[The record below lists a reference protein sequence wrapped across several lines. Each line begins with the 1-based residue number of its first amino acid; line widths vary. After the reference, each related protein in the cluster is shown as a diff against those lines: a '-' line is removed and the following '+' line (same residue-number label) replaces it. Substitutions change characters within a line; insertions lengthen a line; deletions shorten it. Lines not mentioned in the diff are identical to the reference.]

1 MSHRDTPPLRW
12 LAHTTAL
19 LLLLAL
25 PAAAA
30 GVAAPHPARTPGAP
44 SPAQD
49 ATRIVAVVNGD
60 VITNT
65 DVESRARL
73 FALSTGL
80 QLTPDV
86 LDRLKHQIVQ
96 QLIDER
102 LRMQAVEKEKIVV
115 PDAEIAA
122 AIKDIEA
129 RNNLAPGALSLKLA
143 ASGVS
148 PLTLIDQI
156 RTQIGWTQ
164 LLRKEL
170 GDRVQITPAEVAAQ
184 QRLEATQT
192 GMPEYRVGEIFIPV
206 DDPAA
211 RTDAEGF
218 AVTVINDLRK
228 GAPFGLVAAQFS
240 QTETALS
247 GGELGWVQPNQ
258 LDPAVA
264 ALVQQMPVGAI
275 SNPVVVPGGY
285 EIVTL
290 QDKRQ
295 IGNQID
301 TVLNMRVAFMPF
313 TTPLNPQA
321 PTDQQR
327 QALNRARGIS
337 ASVHSCDQ
345 MEQIAKDNPP
355 AHPANPG
362 DVPLNAVNPPVF
374 RQLLTTVPLNHPT
387 QPLVGTDG
395 ISVVIVCSREQKNL
409 AAMTPAETKA
419 QLLNRRVILLSQQLM
434 RELRQRATIELRAND
449 RA

>member
-1 MSHRDTPPLRW
+1 MSHRDTAPLRW
-12 LAHTTAL
+12 LASASAL

-30 GVAAPHPARTPGAP
+30 GVGAPAARRHAAP

-60 VITNT
+60 VISNT

-73 FALSTGL
+73 FALSAGL
-80 QLTPDV
+80 VLTPDV

-96 QLIDER
+96 QLVDEH
-102 LRMQAVEKEKIVV
+102 LRMQAVEKAKIVV

-129 RNNLAPGALSLKLA
+129 RNNLPPGALREKLA

-164 LLRKEL
+164 FLRKEL
-170 GDRVQITPAEVAAQ
+170 GDRVQITPAEIAQQ

-206 DDPAA
+206 EDPSA
-211 RTDAEGF
+211 RADAERF
-218 AVTVINDLRK
+218 AETVINDLRK

-264 ALVQQMPVGAI
+264 SLVQQMPIGAV

-285 EIVTL
+285 EIVAL

-295 IGNQID
+295 IGNQFD
-301 TVLNMRVAFMPF
+301 TVLNMRVAFLPF

-327 QALNRARGIS
+327 QALTRARGIS
-337 ASVHSCDQ
+337 TSVRSCDQ

-355 AHPANPG
+355 SHPANPG
-362 DVPLNAVNPPVF
+362 DVPLNAVNPPMF
-374 RQLLTTVPLNHPT
+374 RQLLAAVPLNHPT
-387 QPLVGTDG
+387 QPLVGNDG
-395 ISVVIVCSREQKNL
+395 ISVVIVCSRDQKNV

-419 QLLNRRVILLSQQLM
+419 QLLNRRVEILSGQLM
-434 RELRQRATIELRAND
+434 RDLRRRAAIEIRANN

>member
-1 MSHRDTPPLRW
+1 MTHRDTAVVRR
-12 LAHTTAL
+12 LAQASGL

-30 GVAAPHPARTPGAP
+30 GVAPPPAP
-44 SPAQD
+44 PAQD

-60 VITNT
+60 VISNT
-65 DVESRARL
+65 DVDNRGRL
-73 FALSTGL
+73 FAMSTGL
-80 QLTPDV
+80 KMTPDV
-86 LDRLKHQIVQ
+86 LDRLRHQILQ
-96 QLIDER
+96 QLINER
-102 LRMQAVEKEKIVV
+102 LRMQAVEKAKIVV

-122 AIKDIEA
+122 AIHDIEA
-129 RNNLAPGALSLKLA
+129 RNNLAQGTLREKLA

-170 GDRVQITPAEVAAQ
+170 GDRVQITPAEIAEQ

-192 GMPEYRVGEIFIPV
+192 GMPEYHVGEIFIPV

-211 RTDAEGF
+211 RADAERF
-218 AVTVINDLRK
+218 AEAVINDLRR

-240 QTETALS
+240 QTESALS
-247 GGELGWVQPNQ
+247 GGDLGWVQPNQ

-264 ALVQQMPVGAI
+264 LLVQQMPIGAI
-275 SNPVVVPGGY
+275 SNPVAVPGGY

-295 IGNQID
+295 VGNQIA
-301 TVLNMRVAFMPF
+301 TVLNMRVAFLPF

-327 QALNRARGIS
+327 QALERARGIS
-337 ASVHSCDQ
+337 ASVRSCDQ
-345 MEQIAKDNPP
+345 MEQLGKGNPP
-355 AHPANPG
+355 NHPANPG
-362 DVPLNAVNPPVF
+362 DVPLEAVNPPVF

-387 QPLVGTDG
+387 QPLVGNDG

-409 AAMTPAETKA
+409 AATTPTAMKA
-419 QLLNRRVILLSQQLM
+419 QLLNRRVELRSGQLM
-434 RELRQRATIELRAND
+434 RELRQRATIDIRVSNRA
-449 RA
+449 

>member
-1 MSHRDTPPLRW
+1 MTHRDKAVLPR
-12 LAHTTAL
+12 LALASAL
-19 LLLLAL
+19 LLLPAL

-30 GVAAPHPARTPGAP
+30 RVAAPAAPPA
-44 SPAQD
+44 AQA

-65 DVESRARL
+65 DVDNRARL
-73 FALSTGL
+73 FAMSTGL
-80 QLTPDV
+80 KITPDV

-96 QLIDER
+96 QLINER
-102 LRMQAVEKEKIVV
+102 VRMQAVEKAKIVV

-122 AIKDIEA
+122 AIHDIEA
-129 RNNLAPGALSLKLA
+129 RNNLPQGTLREKLT
-143 ASGVS
+143 ASGIS

-170 GDRVQITPAEVAAQ
+170 GDRVQISPTEIAEQ
-184 QRLEATQT
+184 QRLAATQT
-192 GMPEYRVGEIFIPV
+192 GTPEYRVGEIFIPV

-211 RTDAEGF
+211 RADAERF
-218 AVTVINDLRK
+218 AETVINNLRS
-228 GAPFGLVAAQFS
+228 GAPFALVAAQFS
-240 QTETALS
+240 QTETALA

-264 ALVQQMPVGAI
+264 SLVQQMPVGAI
-275 SNPVVVPGGY
+275 SNPVAVPGGY

-295 IGNQID
+295 IGNQVA
-301 TVLNMRVAFMPF
+301 TVLNMRIAFLPF

-327 QALNRARGIS
+327 QALEKARGIS
-337 ASVHSCDQ
+337 ASVRSCDQ
-345 MEQIAKDNPP
+345 MEQIAKGNPP

-362 DVPLNAVNPPVF
+362 DVPLDAVNPPVF
-374 RQLLTTVPLNHPT
+374 RQLLASVPLNHAT
-387 QPLVGTDG
+387 QPLVGNDG
-395 ISVVIVCSREQKNL
+395 ISVVIVCSRDQKNL
-409 AAMTPAETKA
+409 AATTPATMKA
-419 QLLNRRVILLSQQLM
+419 QLLNRRVELLSGQMM
-434 RELRQRATIELRAND
+434 RDLRQRATIEIRASD

>member
-1 MSHRDTPPLRW
+1 MSHRDTPLLRW
-12 LAHTTAL
+12 LTPASAL

-30 GVAAPHPARTPGAP
+30 NVAAPPARRPAAP
-44 SPAQD
+44 APAQD

-60 VITNT
+60 VISNT

-80 QLTPDV
+80 KLTPDV

-96 QLIDER
+96 QLVDEH
-102 LRMQAVEKEKIVV
+102 LRMQAVEKAKIVV

-129 RNNLAPGALSLKLA
+129 RNNLPPGTLRQKLET
-143 ASGVS
+143 SGVS

-164 LLRKEL
+164 FLRKEL
-170 GDRVQITPAEVAAQ
+170 GDRVEITPAEIAQQ

-206 DDPAA
+206 DDPASRA
-211 RTDAEGF
+211 DAEGF
-218 AVTVINDLRK
+218 AETVINDLRK
-228 GAPFGLVAAQFS
+228 GAPFALVAAQFS

-264 ALVQQMPVGAI
+264 SLVQQMPVGAV
-275 SNPVVVPGGY
+275 SNPVAVPGGY

-295 IGNQID
+295 IGNQVD

-327 QALNRARGIS
+327 EALNRARGIS
-337 ASVHSCDQ
+337 TSVRSCEQ

-355 AHPANPG
+355 SHPANPG
-362 DVPLNAVNPPVF
+362 DVPLNAVNPPMF
-374 RQLLTTVPLNHPT
+374 RQLLAAVPLNHPT
-387 QPLVGTDG
+387 QPLVGNDG

-409 AAMTPAETKA
+409 AAMTTAETKA
-419 QLLNRRVILLSQQLM
+419 QLLSRRVELLSGQL
-434 RELRQRATIELRAND
+434 LRDLRRRAAIEIRVND